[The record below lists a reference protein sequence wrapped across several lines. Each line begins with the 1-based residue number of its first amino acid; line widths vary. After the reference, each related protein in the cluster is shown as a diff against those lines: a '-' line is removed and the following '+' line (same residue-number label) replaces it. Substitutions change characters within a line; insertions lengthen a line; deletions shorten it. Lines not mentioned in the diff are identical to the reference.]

1 MQHLITQASIAFVF
15 ITVFS
20 KILVDFRN
28 FSLRP
33 GGKGGDVD
41 NYKYYLHPLHVQHSL
56 VRSPIPLI
64 LFQDICVLYSLH
76 HYRTNI
82 LVQNKQN
89 SAKNPSGLSDTT
101 YCFRLNHG

>member
-41 NYKYYLHPLHVQHSL
+41 NYKYYLHPLHVQHPL
-56 VRSPIPLI
+56 FRSPIPLV
-64 LFQDICVLYSLH
+64 LFQNICVLYSFH
-76 HYRTNI
+76 HCSTNV
-82 LVQNKQN
+82 LGQTKQN
-89 SAKNPSGLSDTT
+89 AA
-101 YCFRLNHG
+101 